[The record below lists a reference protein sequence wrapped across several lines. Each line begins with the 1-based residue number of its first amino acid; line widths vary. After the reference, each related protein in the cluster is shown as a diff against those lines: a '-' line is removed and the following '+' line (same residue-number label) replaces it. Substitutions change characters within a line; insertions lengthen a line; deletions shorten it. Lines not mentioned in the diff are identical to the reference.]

1 MSATAPD
8 PPRHPSLLHPATLL
22 AAVGLAVLGAIIGV
36 QLLTRV
42 GVTPNSSVIGA
53 ILAISLARVPLAALR
68 VFSNVHRQNLL
79 QTTISAATFGG
90 ANGLLLPIG
99 IPWLMGRPDL
109 VLPML
114 MGSFL
119 AMSAAATLVWLTFD
133 SRTFP
138 GAGLWPAGVATAE
151 VIIAGDQGGGRA
163 RMLAAG
169 GVAGGAGQLLGVP
182 MDVFGVCWI
191 GNVWALSMFAAGL
204 LARGYA
210 PTLLGVELGQ
220 AYVPHGIM
228 LGAGLVALAQIAWA
242 IRDRGERGAPDGAGG
257 SPAPGASADAALPP
271 PAVGGRAF
279 GRALGGA
286 LLAYV
291 TIAALLA
298 ALAGV
303 WTEMSAPALLGFVAF
318 AAAGA
323 LVSQLVVGLSAMHAG
338 WFPAF
343 AMALIALVLGML
355 AGFPPVPLALIAGFT
370 AATGP
375 AFADMGYDLK
385 TGWILRGRGS
395 DPVFERDGRTQQ
407 FLAELLGFVVAG
419 VFVLLVHRS
428 YFTAD
433 LFPPVDRVFAA
444 TIAAGTSPELA
455 RALLVWAVPGALIQV
470 VGGPSRQMGILLAT
484 GLLIVNPVAG
494 WTAAAS
500 LVVRG
505 LLVWRWRERAESPM
519 YVAAGGFIA
528 GSALVGFG
536 AGAWKAR

>member
-1 MSATAPD
+1 MTRGA
-8 PPRHPSLLHPATLL
+8 RHPSLLEPAVLVT
-22 AAVGLAVLGAIIGV
+22 AAVMAVLGAIIGV

-53 ILAISLARVPLAALR
+53 ILAITLARLPVSALR
-68 VFSNVHRQNLL
+68 LFSSVHRQNLV
-79 QTTISAATFGG
+79 QTAISAATFGG
-90 ANGLLLPIG
+90 ANALLLPIG

-114 MGSFL
+114 LGSFL
-119 AMSAAATLVWLTFD
+119 AMSVAATLVWLTFD

-151 VIIAGDQGGGRA
+151 VIVAGDQGGGRA

-169 GVAGGAGQLLGVP
+169 GLVGGAGQLVGIP

-191 GNVWALSMFAAGL
+191 GNVWALSMFALGL

-210 PTLLGVELGQ
+210 PGVLGLDLGD
-220 AYVPHGIM
+220 AYVPHGM
-228 LGAGLVALAQIAWA
+228 MVGAGLVALVQIAWA
-242 IRDRGERGAPDGAGG
+242 MRDPGRKDVPAAAASAGRENGAGK
-257 SPAPGASADAALPP
+257 AAPP
-271 PAVGGRAF
+271 PSVGGRAF

-286 LLAYV
+286 LVAYLAC
-291 TIAALLA
+291 AALLA
-298 ALAGV
+298 AMAGV
-303 WTEMSAPALLGFVAF
+303 WADMSVPMLVGFVAF
-318 AAAGA
+318 AAGSA

-355 AGFPPVPLALIAGFT
+355 VGFPPVPLALLAGFT
-370 AATGP
+370 AAAGP

-385 TGWILRGRGS
+385 TGWILRGHGA
-395 DPVFERDGRTQQ
+395 DPELERTGRAQQ
-407 FLAELLGFVVAG
+407 FLAELLGFAVAG
-419 VFVLLVHRS
+419 VFVLLAYRS
-428 YFTAD
+428 YFAAD
-433 LFPPVDRVFAA
+433 LLPPVDRVFAA

-455 RALLVWAVPGALIQV
+455 RALLLWAVPGAVIQAA
-470 VGGPSRQMGILLAT
+470 GGSTRQMGILLST

-494 WTAAAS
+494 WTAIAS

-536 AGAWKAR
+536 VGVWKAR